1 MEKVGGGSSYTRTR
15 AFHHAGS
22 CKEGRTKAC
31 GMYSSAFVPG
41 QILHRL
47 LQRAQKADCILGRG
61 VCVCGGPAA
70 RFLCRVWQSQA
81 SFAISPS
88 HVGATNLQL
97 TYCSDSRAYLFS
109 EEYSSWASFSAT
121 LLFSAILN
129 LLWLGR
135 VTRVEFVCFSVLNP
149 KVSSLHPFQE
159 RSLTSRKK
167 TLRKRERIVNE
178 TFVVSCSVQ
187 NINCYIM
194 LYPQL
199 VVKQGKTF
207 TSPPKEHF
215 LCLPLIITTESR
227 DVLRRR

>member
-1 MEKVGGGSSYTRTR
+1 MWGGSSSIPMQGLAKPSQLCNQSFTC
-15 AFHHAGS
+15 GS
-22 CKEGRTKAC
+22 HQP
-31 GMYSSAFVPG
+31 SAYVLLRPSCIF
-41 QILHRL
+41 IL
-47 LQRAQKADCILGRG
+47 RG
-61 VCVCGGPAA
+61 IFIVM
-70 RFLCRVWQSQA
+70 
-81 SFAISPS
+81 
-88 HVGATNLQL
+88 
-97 TYCSDSRAYLFS
+97 
-109 EEYSSWASFSAT
+109 
-121 LLFSAILN
+121 LFSAILN

>member
-1 MEKVGGGSSYTRTR
+1 MQGLAKPSQLCNQSFTCES
-15 AFHHAGS
+15 HQP
-22 CKEGRTKAC
+22 
-31 GMYSSAFVPG
+31 SAYVLLRLSRIF
-41 QILHRL
+41 IL
-47 LQRAQKADCILGRG
+47 RG
-61 VCVCGGPAA
+61 IFIMMGE
-70 RFLCRVWQSQA
+70 L
-81 SFAISPS
+81 
-88 HVGATNLQL
+88 
-97 TYCSDSRAYLFS
+97 YCN
-109 EEYSSWASFSAT
+109 SAV
-121 LLFSAILN
+121 FCYLN
-129 LLWLGR
+129 LFWLGR

-194 LYPQL
+194 FYPQL